1 MTNTAQAERSRRA
14 PSRHAHQS
22 KHRVPLRGKQGLLV
36 RYRGRSPNFRQSPP
50 GNRHPKAGKPGKA
63 AAKAVRML
71 TAAAEAGVVELSRLA
86 VRLTCSSHISSEQ
99 LGGRFSRRGVR
110 AAEKISE
117 VGFLYGNPGR
127 HAQPHTTHKPPFHS
141 ENYLPLGSTV
151 SVGGFCKLWRSRV
164 VGARPPPPA

>member
-1 MTNTAQAERSRRA
+1 
-14 PSRHAHQS
+14 
-22 KHRVPLRGKQGLLV
+22 
-36 RYRGRSPNFRQSPP
+36 
-50 GNRHPKAGKPGKA
+50 
-63 AAKAVRML
+63 ML

-164 VGARPPPPA
+164 VGARPPPPAWTYCRLPTTHHPPHHAVRLLFLLSLFMLTLLI